1 MLRCETSFSE
11 AIYTRL
17 VVDVHTRKLRYF
29 VVLAEKLNFSRAA
42 AELRIAQQALSKQIR
57 ELEDAAGAPLLRR
70 TTRSVEL
77 TAAGEIFL
85 AAAKQALSAIDVG
98 AAAAQRVGR
107 GVAGT
112 LRVGF
117 VTGAALELT
126 GAILDEFRAQYP
138 EIVLDLR
145 EFALEDPSAG
155 LGDGWADVAFV
166 RPPISLPE
174 LVFEPLFTEPRVV
187 ALPAQHRLAGRRSV
201 SVRELLEEPI
211 AVGCS
216 PDAVWR
222 ADWTLD
228 AYRNGAPAPRVVH
241 TRTQTEEIG
250 LVAMGVAC
258 SITAAAAV
266 RFVPHAAVSYVPIE
280 GIPGSTLGVGW
291 RRDRTSALAERFVAA
306 ACAVRARE
314 SAVIASIENPFA

>member
-1 MLRCETSFSE
+1 M
-11 AIYTRL
+11 
-17 VVDVHTRKLRYF
+17 DVHTRKLRYF
-29 VVLAEKLNFSRAA
+29 LTVAEKLNFSRAA

-57 ELEDAAGAPLLRR
+57 ELEEAAGAPLLRR

-85 AAAKQALSAIDVG
+85 AAAKQALAALDAG
-98 AAAAQRVGR
+98 AEAARRVSQ
-107 GVAGT
+107 GVVGT

-126 GAILDEFRAQYP
+126 GAILDEFRAHHPQ
-138 EIVLDLR
+138 IVLDLR

-155 LGDGWADVAFV
+155 LAEAWADVAFV
-166 RPPISLPE
+166 RPPISLRE
-174 LVFEPLFTEPRVV
+174 LEFEPLFTEPRVV
-187 ALPAQHRLAGRRSV
+187 ALPIHHRLAGRRSV
-201 SVRELLEEPI
+201 SVRDLLEEPI

-216 PDAVWR
+216 ADAVWR

-228 AYRNGAPAPRVVH
+228 AYRNGTPAPRIVH
-241 TRTQTEEIG
+241 TRSQTEEIG

-266 RFVPHAAVSYVPIE
+266 RFVPHASVSYVRIE
-280 GIPGSTLGVGW
+280 GIAGSTLGIGW
-291 RRDRTSALAERFVAA
+291 RRDRRTPLADRFVAA
-306 ACAVRARE
+306 ACAVRERE
-314 SAVIASIENPFA
+314 SAMIASIEHPFSRATGA